1 MELLCYYIGDQLTL
15 SIQSSTWEILLQ
27 AWLDIISAQKGRI
40 AQIKK
45 KILFC
50 PDWSVGLKLF
60 NLLK

>member
-45 KILFC
+45 RYIVVSGLVS
-50 PDWSVGLKLF
+50 WSKAL
-60 NLLK
+60 